1 MEAAGGGLKKKK
13 TSMVAWERT
22 GASRVYVGDSTE
34 EDFFY
39 DSEIERNLHK
49 RRRELRR
56 KQQEEAARAAFPEE
70 AMAANANLSLRQ
82 LGKDPQKHLMEFH
95 VVCSSMKPHG
105 VTEEQIQLRAFPF
118 SLKSSAKDWLY
129 YLPSGSITTWTE
141 MKRIFLEKYFPASRA
156 ANIRKE
162 IYGCK
167 QQMGESLHEYWER
180 FKKLCASCPQHQIS
194 ENLLIQYFYEGLL
207 SHDRS
212 MLDAASGGVFVDKT
226 PVQARNLIENMA
238 VNSQQFGTTRSDPAP
253 RKRNGQIAKVCG
265 ICTQVGHATDM
276 CPTLQEEYAEQV
288 NAAGGFPGPPQQR
301 YDPYSN
307 TYNPDWKDH
316 PNLRYGNPQANPPGP
331 QAPQHNQSYRQPYP
345 PPQRPQIPT
354 PVVNPRENVSAITLR
369 SGKELQIQ
377 NGLVKEPV
385 ETEGDEESTVEESEP
400 IPKEAPR
407 ALKDSRKNE
416 GIKELYETFR
426 KCEVNISLLDAIKQ
440 VSAVIQRKVPAKCK
454 DPGMFSIP
462 CKIGDVQLDTAMLDL
477 GASINVMPYSVYASL
492 NLGSLNE
499 TVIVIQMADRSTIFP
514 RGLLEDVLVQ
524 VGELVF
530 PADFYIF
537 DMKNNELNNPILL
550 GRPFL
555 KTSKSVID
563 VDNGTLAM
571 ELDGKIAKFNI
582 FYALKNPVCE
592 SVVNILAT
600 PAEISTAENFISD
613 MQAPKTA
620 TKHPPDRAKR
630 IAKKSKQKKHGT
642 LTGKIMK
649 IIQGLGIFIFSLLST
664 PPRPYFARKAG
675 IVRAHKVFD
684 ELPILLILANF

>member
-1 MEAAGGGLKKKK
+1 
-13 TSMVAWERT
+13 
-22 GASRVYVGDSTE
+22 
-34 EDFFY
+34 
-39 DSEIERNLHK
+39 
-49 RRRELRR
+49 
-56 KQQEEAARAAFPEE
+56 
-70 AMAANANLSLRQ
+70 
-82 LGKDPQKHLMEFH
+82 
-95 VVCSSMKPHG
+95 
-105 VTEEQIQLRAFPF
+105 
-118 SLKSSAKDWLY
+118 
-129 YLPSGSITTWTE
+129 

-194 ENLLIQYFYEGLL
+194 ENLLIQYCYEGLL

-238 VNSQQFGTTRSDPAP
+238 ANSQQFGTTRSDSVP
-253 RKRNGQIAKVCG
+253 RKSNEGMDRLQGYVEFVLNWDMQLTCVPLFKRDMRNKLMRQEDFQATSAEDTRTSIQSLNTQIGQ
-265 ICTQVGHATDM
+265 
-276 CPTLQEEYAEQV
+276 L
-288 NAAGGFPGPPQQR
+288 AAAFSKLEAQN
-301 YDPYSN
+301 SN
-307 TYNPDWKDH
+307 RWPSQT
-316 PNLRYGNPQANPPGP
+316 
-331 QAPQHNQSYRQPYP
+331 
-345 PPQRPQIPT
+345 
-354 PVVNPRENVSAITLR
+354 VVNPRENVSAITLR
-369 SGKELQIQ
+369 SGKELQIK

-385 ETEGDEESTVEESEP
+385 EIEGDKESKVEESEP
-400 IPKEAPR
+400 IPKEALR

-426 KCEVNISLLDAIKQ
+426 RCEVCKKVELGEQ
-440 VSAVIQRKVPAKCK
+440 VSAVIQKKVPAKFK
-454 DPGMFSIP
+454 DP
-462 CKIGDVQLDTAMLDL
+462 DL

-492 NLGSLNE
+492 NLESLNE
-499 TVIVIQMADRSTIFP
+499 TDIVIQMADRSTIFP

-530 PADFYIF
+530 PADFYIL
-537 DMKNNELNNPILL
+537 DMKNNEVNSPILL

-563 VDNGTLAM
+563 VDNGT
-571 ELDGKIAKFNI
+571 
-582 FYALKNPVCE
+582 
-592 SVVNILAT
+592 
-600 PAEISTAENFISD
+600 
-613 MQAPKTA
+613 KTA

-630 IAKKSKQKKHGT
+630 IAKKSKQKKNGT

-664 PPRPYFARKAG
+664 PPRSYFARKAG